1 MSDTSPSQ
9 ASDAIQTQPAMIAPT
24 MDEAISR
31 RRAQL
36 QADPDIAYLRPDSL
50 MGVAFSGGGIR
61 SSTISLGVA
70 QAFAKYN
77 RLLDFDYC
85 STVSG
90 GGYFGSFMTSLFMPD
105 SIRGNA
111 PRPQPDPALP
121 QDRPKDTAQFA
132 LKVLADNA
140 QQEEIDDPFNPAG
153 GRIRHPLWWL
163 RQHSRYMAPNG
174 PSDYQAAIT
183 YFIRNWS
190 GLMFVII
197 AALAMLFATST
208 ALTTIIYHWR
218 SNTADIFSFTGH
230 LVEDCASA
238 CMTVDG
244 KHYFRW
250 SVSPLV
256 VLPLFGYA
264 LCAVFAEAYWL
275 TIWAERGATH
285 YFFLIKAKGAPSRW
299 RLNANCVVLALVT
312 GIPAWAFSPAGVMS
326 GKAVQ
331 AHWQLASSVVLGVM
345 AVSSLTQLLLVL
357 FIDSHYLPSADP
369 QIKDDGNA
377 QSTDG
382 IAPLIVEI
390 RRRLTRSL
398 SLLLLCST
406 IGLLLVVLG
415 ALGRA
420 AYSFASGGQGWAG
433 AGLLV
438 LAPVASTIVAKAP
451 KWFGD
456 GRLAA
461 FLGRQIWNIALVAA
475 ILLYAL
481 LAIAVDVGVQ
491 ALAFDGPEWTRT
503 DYWKGGNYSW
513 SSSPPYFNS
522 MFWTWLMISVM
533 FFITGSFPAF
543 LNLSSLHGLYGTRL
557 TRAFLGAGNV
567 VRLRNKSSGPT
578 DSDPGDQIPMAAY
591 QHAAMSNQT
600 FAPFHLVNTTLNE
613 TVSPTRS
620 QLLERDRK
628 GVPLVFAPEGAF
640 LAARSKQDEAISWKE
655 LDQAEALSVG
665 QLCAISGAAFSSG
678 MGMNTTLGGSLMLVF
693 ANIRLGYWW
702 HVRDALAQS
711 LPPYTP
717 PNTILAWLWRRI
729 PPTYAHLLLEMF
741 GMYFRS
747 GDYVNISDGGHFEN
761 TGAYEMLRRKVP
773 TILVCDN
780 GQDHACAFE
789 DMENLI
795 RKARI
800 DLGMEISVP
809 SHSEVA
815 RIIDAAGAQLFLNTD
830 SGDWRDGLLARA
842 PLGSSAPAS
851 QKAFC
856 LLLKVVDCS
865 DPNWKGHILWM
876 KPCLFDGVPEDVLGY
891 GRRNPNFPQQ
901 STLDQFFDEAQ
912 WESYRKL
919 GFTMGSKLLTETV
932 HADRVLS
939 HLATKGTPFP

>member
-1 MSDTSPSQ
+1 MPDNSPSPT
-9 ASDAIQTQPAMIAPT
+9 SDALDAHPAMIAPT
-24 MDEAISR
+24 MDEAIAR

-36 QADPDIAYLRPDSL
+36 QADPDIAYQRPDSL
-50 MGVAFSGGGIR
+50 LGVAFSGGGIR

-153 GRIRHPLWWL
+153 GTIRHPLWWL

-208 ALTTIIYHWR
+208 ALTTIIYHW
-218 SNTADIFSFTGH
+218 SPNGADLFSFPGQA
-230 LVEDCASA
+230 VKNCASA
-238 CMTVDG
+238 CVTVGG
-244 KHYFRW
+244 KTYFRW
-250 SVSPLV
+250 SLSPLV

-264 LCAVFAEAYWL
+264 LSAVLAEAYWM

-285 YFFLIKAKGAPSRW
+285 YFFMIKAKGAPGRW
-299 RLNANCVVLALVT
+299 RLNANYAILALVT
-312 GIPAWAFSPAGVMS
+312 GIPAWALFPAGAM
-326 GKAVQ
+326 GRDPTQ
-331 AHWQLASSVVLGVM
+331 AHWQWASSVVLGVM
-345 AVSSLTQLLLVL
+345 AFSALIQWLLVL
-357 FIDSHYLPSADP
+357 RIDSHYLPSADP
-369 QIKDDGNA
+369 QFKDDGSA

-398 SLLLLCST
+398 SVLLLWST
-406 IGLLLVVLG
+406 IGLLLVLLG

-420 AYSFASGGQGWAG
+420 AYSFTSGGQGWAS
-433 AGLLV
+433 AGVLV
-438 LAPVASTIVAKAP
+438 LAPAASTLVAKAQ
-451 KWFGD
+451 KWFAN
-456 GRLAA
+456 GRLGA
-461 FLGRQIWNIALVAA
+461 FLGSQIWNVALVAA

-503 DYWKGGNYSW
+503 VYWKGGNHAW
-513 SSSPPYFNS
+513 SPSPPYFNP

-543 LNLSSLHGLYGTRL
+543 LNLSSLHNLYGTRL

-567 VRLRNKSSGPT
+567 VRLRDKRSGPT
-578 DSDPGDQIPMAAY
+578 DSDPGDQIQMAAY

-640 LAARSKQDEAISWKE
+640 VAARSKEDAAISWQE
-655 LDQAEALSVG
+655 LGQAEALSVG

-678 MGMNTTLGGSLMLVF
+678 MGMNTTLGGSLLLVF

-702 HVRDALAQS
+702 QVRNALARS
-711 LPPYTP
+711 LPRYMA
-717 PNTILAWLWRRI
+717 PNAIRAWLRRRI
-729 PPTYAHLLLEMF
+729 LPTYTHLLLEMF

-800 DLGMEISVP
+800 DLGMEISIP
-809 SHSEVA
+809 SHSDVA
-815 RIIDAAGAQLFLNTD
+815 AIMDTASAQLFLNSD
-830 SGDWRDGLLARA
+830 SGDWRDGLLSRA
-842 PLGSSAPAS
+842 PLGPSAPAS

-856 LLLKVVDCS
+856 LLLKVVDCNNPAWS
-865 DPNWKGHILWM
+865 GHILWM

-919 GFTMGSKLLTETV
+919 GFTMGSKLLTGTGY
-932 HADRVLS
+932 ADRVLC
-939 HLATKGTPFP
+939 HLATKGTPYP